1 MCRIFHALLVLGTLP
16 ATVVGQTLEQ
26 RIAAVESGTVRL
38 SFAARPG
45 VCGDGMHNIRVVDS
59 NDEWEEDCEPR
70 PVRVALQVHG
80 HRVMEVRSYVGGRW
94 RSGVSAT
101 DLGTIRPLDAAAY
114 LISLAEHDSHV
125 SGDPL
130 LPATLADGVTIWPA
144 LLRLARNPAVPQET
158 RRAAVFWL
166 AEAAGAVVAR
176 TLDSIAGDSAGDR
189 DVRKQ
194 AVFALSQRSSNEGVP
209 ALLRIARTNPDPE
222 LRKTAL
228 FWLGQSEDP
237 RAVALFEEIL
247 QSPAGNPLVVPS
259 V

>member
-1 MCRIFHALLVLGTLP
+1 VTVRRILRGLLVFSALP
-16 ATVVGQTLEQ
+16 AAAGAQTLAQ

-45 VCGDGMHNIRVVDS
+45 VCGDGLHNIRVVG
-59 NDEWEEDCEPR
+59 NEEWEEECEPQ
-70 PVRVALQVHG
+70 PVRVALRVHDR
-80 HRVMEVRSYVGGRW
+80 RVTEVRSYVGGRW

-101 DLGTIRPLDAAAY
+101 DLGTVRPQDAATFF
-114 LISLAEHDSHV
+114 ISLAERDGDV

-130 LPATLADGVTIWPA
+130 LPATLADSITIWPA
-144 LLRLARNPAVPQET
+144 LLRLARTRAVPQET
-158 RRAAVFWL
+158 RRQAVFWL
-166 AEAAGAVVAR
+166 GEAAGTAAAR

-189 DVRKQ
+189 EVRKQ
-194 AVFALSQRSSNEGVP
+194 AVFALSQRSGNEGVP

-237 RAVALFEEIL
+237 RALALFEEIL
-247 QSPAGNPLVVPS
+247 R
-259 V
+259 